1 MNKILFLRAE
11 LSSQLNWEEST
22 EFPRTPSLHTCTAS
36 LTQVGH
42 WSPWINFSHVIVPMD
57 PKPIVYVRIHSQC
70 CVFYEFWQIHN
81 DMYSPLCL
89 MQSSFPA
96 LKTLC
101 APPIHPSFPH
111 SLATS
116 DLFIGSIFLPF
127 PKYHMVEIIQFV
139 TFLNWLLS
147 LSIHLRFILFRGLI
161 GHIF

>member
-1 MNKILFLRAE
+1 MRGKYRVPTYTLPPHMHG
-11 LSSQLNWEEST
+11 LSHPGGTS
-22 EFPRTPSLHTCTAS
+22 C
-36 LTQVGH
+36 TQVGH

-57 PKPIVYVRIHSQC
+57 PKSIVYVRIHSPC

-101 APPIHPSFPH
+101 APPIHRSFPH
-111 SLATS
+111 SLATA
-116 DLFIGSIFLPF
+116 DLYISSIFLPF

-147 LSIHLRFILFRGLI
+147 LSIHLRFILFLWLNRS
-161 GHIF
+161 HFFRAE